1 MDFEQRERR
10 EHKDTEKVENGFEQK
25 LTEATENLCRG
36 FPPVGFWVALVV

>member
-25 LTEATENLCRG
+25 VTKGSKGEEDPGPRTRT
-36 FPPVGFWVALVV
+36 